1 MAAVPNIE
9 LIGCPGPRAQKES
22 SGLLWQVIEGEAFLG
37 KGNVVLPVPWLTQ
50 GGTERHIETDQLL
63 RILESIDVDVGI

>member
-22 SGLLWQVIEGEAFLG
+22 PGLLRQVIEGEAFLG
-37 KGNVVLPVPWLTQ
+37 KGNVVLLIPWLT
-50 GGTERHIETDQLL
+50 
-63 RILESIDVDVGI
+63 

>member
-9 LIGCPGPRAQKES
+9 LTGCPGLRVQKES
-22 SGLLWQVIEGEAFLG
+22 PGLLWQVIEGEAFLG

-50 GGTERHIETDQLL
+50 RGTERHTEADQLL
-63 RILESIDVDVGI
+63 KILESIDVDVGT